1 MQVGDTV
8 VFCGV
13 TPWYYPIVRGD
24 QGKVVEIQ
32 NFSMLLVAF
41 EVPAGRKL
49 GSDLSGWHEVEATYT
64 ETLSLSPHVLAYPDE
79 YTGICPS
86 SAGMASQ
93 DVVVRAASLDEA
105 KQMIWEQLFGSRY
118 IARILDASGRTV
130 WDEHDAG
137 KRNR

>member
-1 MQVGDTV
+1 MQVGETV
-8 VFCGV
+8 VFCGEEK
-13 TPWYYPIVRGD
+13 WYCPVFRGD
-24 QGKVVEIQ
+24 LGKVIEMQ
-32 NFSMLLVAF
+32 SFGMPLVAF

-64 ETLSLSPHVLAYPDE
+64 ETLSLPPSSVAYPDE

-86 SAGMASQ
+86 SAGMRSE
-93 DVVVRAASLDEA
+93 DITVRAASLDEA

-118 IARILDASGRTV
+118 IARVLDASGRTV

-137 KRNR
+137 KRSR